1 MAWASHQPKSE
12 HLEQAQAPTKDMRP
26 ERHKAL
32 SHLGLEAQAQLGGGF
47 VHEALESFCLNT
59 ECNHPQAPHHDVE
72 RPESSLDAMQ
82 NLGPGRHLRHSPHW
96 MLLGPPPPKPRC

>member
-59 ECNHPQAPHHDVE
+59 ECNHPQAPT
-72 RPESSLDAMQ
+72 M
-82 NLGPGRHLRHSPHW
+82 
-96 MLLGPPPPKPRC
+96 MLSALNRVLMPCRIWGLAGT